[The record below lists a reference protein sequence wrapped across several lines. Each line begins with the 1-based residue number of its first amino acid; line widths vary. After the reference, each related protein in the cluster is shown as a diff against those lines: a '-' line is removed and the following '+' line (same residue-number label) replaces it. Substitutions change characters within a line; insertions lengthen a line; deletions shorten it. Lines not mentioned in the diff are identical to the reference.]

1 MKKGFLVS
9 LIFGLIPTVVLTAT
23 VILQLGNTRL
33 GGMLFMFQAGYVL
46 LLLLATILF
55 FVLKKED
62 ITKGLLV
69 SFIIGFFVSL
79 IRVGMGV

>member
-1 MKKGFLVS
+1 MEKAFVVS
-9 LIFGLIPTVVLTAT
+9 LVVGLIPTVALTAMA
-23 VILQLGNTRL
+23 ILQLGNTKL
-33 GGMLFMFQAGYVL
+33 GGKLFMFQAGYTL

-69 SFIIGFFVSL
+69 SFVIGLVVLL
-79 IRVGMGV
+79 IRVGWGV